1 MNRSILILF
10 IAFSSGC
17 LPYEADL
24 AATIR
29 AATGL
34 PPSPEPTLLLTA
46 APSPTK
52 QPAPATITPAVTE
65 NSSPIAAAPSATE
78 LACRQEPG
86 RVDRHTLPSGL
97 APNPWEFRVYT
108 PPCYDQDSQR
118 MYPLLVLIHGST
130 YNDDQWDR
138 LGADETADLLIR
150 ENRLAPFLIL
160 MPRDRVW
167 SEPEDDPFDEAL
179 VQEILPWVETS
190 YRAGGRRED
199 RAIGGLSRGAS
210 WAVHIGLSQWQIF
223 GAIGAHSLPMFIDD
237 PNRIQSWLDDIPVES
252 LPRLFLDI
260 GEKDYL
266 LEKALWFESLLTE
279 RNIPHEWYLY
289 PGRHEESYWQSH
301 LEQYLLWYAAG
312 W

>member
-1 MNRSILILF
+1 
-10 IAFSSGC
+10 
-17 LPYEADL
+17 
-24 AATIR
+24 
-29 AATGL
+29 
-34 PPSPEPTLLLTA
+34 
-46 APSPTK
+46 
-52 QPAPATITPAVTE
+52 
-65 NSSPIAAAPSATE
+65 
-78 LACRQEPG
+78 
-86 RVDRHTLPSGL
+86 
-97 APNPWEFRVYT
+97 
-108 PPCYDQDSQR
+108 